1 MVNVEGRHKMSKVQ
15 SKRVNA
21 LKTLALVIAIGV
33 GHFLQTHPAQAGVI
47 AETPALLTS
56 QE

>member
-1 MVNVEGRHKMSKVQ
+1 MSKVQ
-15 SKRVNA
+15 SKRITA

-33 GHFLQTHPAQAGVI
+33 GHFMQSHPAHASVT
-47 AETPALLTS
+47 AETPALLIN